1 MSWESGPC
9 YPTNEELIMRHT
21 HNPID
26 ETATVHPVLR
36 IMAEHAAE
44 TGLDVDAFNADP
56 QQRATA
62 TLIIDLLDMATQP
75 VIAHPDLIPVAVLT
89 LNSYAELL
97 TRSQQLIAETP
108 EFQAMIKYHAEHD
121 ACQVTD
127 HG

>member
-9 YPTNEELIMRHT
+9 YPTNEEPIMRHT

-26 ETATVHPVLR
+26 ETATGHPVVR
-36 IMAEHAAE
+36 IMAEHATEA
-44 TGLDVDAFNADP
+44 GLDVDAFNADVR
-56 QQRATA
+56 QRATA

-97 TRSQQLIAETP
+97 LRSQQIIAETP
-108 EFQAMIKYHAEHD
+108 EFQAMIKQYAD
-121 ACQVTD
+121 TTTAWSPS
-127 HG
+127 